1 MTTIN
6 AEKRNAQWNT
16 KALRR
21 AGYIPASV
29 YGGPLPDSISLQ
41 LPELTTRQLIR
52 TCREGE
58 KLTLIFDGQS
68 IPVLLKEKTV
78 SLLNDSIGQI
88 SFLAVAE

>member
-16 KALRR
+16 KALR
-21 AGYIPASV
+21 
-29 YGGPLPDSISLQ
+29 
-41 LPELTTRQLIR
+41 
-52 TCREGE
+52 REGE